1 MPDTEV
7 DYDYDAFKYPKFHL
21 PYIVRTPS
29 PSSLPW
35 SLTPEFYHKDRE
47 HKLLSHLWHVQLGKE
62 QLRHHWNIQAL
73 HEFWRENGPPTFE
86 GRRYGWSPTWI
97 VDALSSLKEDLEGF
111 QRVADRAELK
121 RVRMQNQ
128 AKQVL
133 GLSGI
138 ELKDEGWV
146 SDGEIKLAVK
156 PARGDV
162 VGGQRECLGGEA
174 VLVKKIVMDKEKG
187 WESFRVRDKKDR
199 ETMKDAARRNLEKWR
214 DTIEEITARRGNES
228 NGNTDFNDD
237 DETPRHTPL
246 RRPCTLPVTPPD
258 RPAVNTLET
267 ARKASKMVHHK
278 GEEKGRQE
286 QSNWAMGWHN
296 ALIRPSAGSPFSNLG
311 STRSRMMMD
320 VKMDMSDIESG
331 SGRDPMAIL
340 AVPVQLL

>member
-1 MPDTEV
+1 MLDTEV

-73 HEFWRENGPPTFE
+73 HEFWRENGPSTFE

-97 VDALSSLKEDLEGF
+97 VDALDSLKEDLEGF

-121 RVRMQNQ
+121 RVRMQKQ

-133 GLSGI
+133 RLSGI
-138 ELKDEGWV
+138 ELKDEGWT
-146 SDGEIKLAVK
+146 SDGEINLAVK
-156 PARGDV
+156 LAREDV
-162 VGGQRECLGGEA
+162 VGGEGECLGDEA
-174 VLVKKIVMDKEKG
+174 ALVKKIVMDKEKG
-187 WESFRVRDKKDR
+187 WESFRLRDKKDR

-214 DTIEEITARRGNES
+214 DTIEEMTARRGNES
-228 NGNTDFNDD
+228 DGNTDFDD
-237 DETPRHTPL
+237 DETPTHTPL
-246 RRPCTLPVTPPD
+246 RRPWKLPVTPPD

-267 ARKASKMVHHK
+267 ARKSSKIVHHK
-278 GEEKGRQE
+278 GEERDLHFLT
-286 QSNWAMGWHN
+286 WDPL
-296 ALIRPSAGSPFSNLG
+296 AL
-311 STRSRMMMD
+311 SRMMMD
-320 VKMDMSDIESG
+320 VKMVMSDIESG